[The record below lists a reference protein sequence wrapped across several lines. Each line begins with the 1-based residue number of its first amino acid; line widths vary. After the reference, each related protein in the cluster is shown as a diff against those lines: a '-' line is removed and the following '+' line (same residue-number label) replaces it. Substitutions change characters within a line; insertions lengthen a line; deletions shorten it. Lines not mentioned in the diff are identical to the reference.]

1 MPEKL
6 RVGFIGLGLMGR
18 PMSLNLLKA
27 GFPLIVWNRTQSKA
41 DSVVKA
47 GAMLGRSPA
56 NVATRSD
63 VVITMVSDSPDVEQ
77 VVLGSGGVPTGV
89 IDGAQRGSVVVDMST
104 ISPAVTRSIAQRLAE
119 KGVAML
125 DAPVSGGTVGAQN
138 ATLSIMVGGDPEVLQ
153 RCMPVFQA
161 LGQRVTHCG
170 PNGMG
175 QVTKLV
181 NQIIVTGTLSAVCEG
196 LLFGAKAGADLQAVQ
211 RAVSGGAAN
220 SWQLENLGPRILSGD
235 FAPGFMVKLLQKDLR
250 LVDEAATEM
259 GLPLFT
265 TLIAQQVLRV
275 AANLGLSDEGTQA
288 YIKAL
293 EAMAGVQAR
302 TPSS

>member
-27 GFPLIVWNRTQSKA
+27 GFPLVVWNRTPSKV

-47 GAMLGRSPA
+47 GAVLGGSPA
-56 NVATRSD
+56 DVASRSD

-77 VVLGSGGVPTGV
+77 VVLGPGGV
-89 IDGAQRGSVVVDMST
+89 IEGARRGSVVVDMST
-104 ISPAVTRSIAQRLAE
+104 ISPAVTRSIAQRLAA

-125 DAPVSGGTVGAQN
+125 DAPVSGGTGGAQN
-138 ATLSIMVGGDPEVLQ
+138 ATLSIMAGGDPEVLE

-161 LGQRVTHCG
+161 MGQRVTHCG
-170 PNGMG
+170 PIGMG

-220 SWQLENLGPRILSGD
+220 SWQLENLGPRILKGD
-235 FAPGFMVKLLQKDLR
+235 FAPGVMVKLLQKALR
-250 LVDEAATEM
+250 LVGEAATEM

-275 AANLGLSDEGTQA
+275 AEHLGLGDEGTQA

-302 TPSS
+302 TPGP

>member
-1 MPEKL
+1 
-6 RVGFIGLGLMGR
+6 
-18 PMSLNLLKA
+18 MSLNLLKA
-27 GFPLIVWNRTQSKA
+27 GFPLIVWNRTPSKT

-47 GAMLGRSPA
+47 GAALGRSPA
-56 NVATRSD
+56 DVASRSD

-77 VVLGSGGVPTGV
+77 VVLGPGGV
-89 IDGAQRGSVVVDMST
+89 IEGAQRGSVVVDMST
-104 ISPAVTRSIAQRLAE
+104 ISPAVTRSIAQRLAA

-125 DAPVSGGTVGAQN
+125 DAPVSGGTGGAQN
-138 ATLSIMVGGDPEVLQ
+138 ATLSIMAGGDPEVLQ

-161 LGQRVTHCG
+161 MGQRVTHCG
-170 PNGMG
+170 PIGMG

-196 LLFGAKAGADLQAVQ
+196 LLFGAKAGVDLQAVQ

-250 LVDEAATEM
+250 LVDEAATQM

-275 AANLGLSDEGTQA
+275 AAHLGLGDEGTQA

-302 TPSS
+302 ASGS

>member
-27 GFPLIVWNRTQSKA
+27 GFPLIVWNRTPSKA

-47 GAMLGRSPA
+47 GAALGRSPA
-56 NVATRSD
+56 DVASRSD

-77 VVLGSGGVPTGV
+77 VVLGPGGV
-89 IDGAQRGSVVVDMST
+89 IEGARRGSVLVDMST
-104 ISPAVTRSIAQRLAE
+104 ISPAVTRSTARLLAA

-125 DAPVSGGTVGAQN
+125 DAPVSGGTGGAQN
-138 ATLSIMVGGDPEVLQ
+138 ATLSIMAGGDPEVLQ

-161 LGQRVTHCG
+161 MGQRVTHCG
-170 PNGMG
+170 PIGMG

-196 LLFGAKAGADLQAVQ
+196 LLFGAKAGVDLQAVQ

-275 AANLGLSDEGTQA
+275 AAHLGLGDEGTQA

-293 EAMAGVQAR
+293 EAMAGVKAR
-302 TPSS
+302 TSGS

>member
-1 MPEKL
+1 MPETL

-27 GFPLIVWNRTQSKA
+27 GFPLVVWNRTPSKA
-41 DSVVKA
+41 DLVVQA
-47 GAMLGRSPA
+47 GAGPGRSPA
-56 NVATRSD
+56 EVASRSD

-77 VVLGSGGVPTGV
+77 VVLGPGGV
-89 IDGAQRGSVVVDMST
+89 IEGAQRGSVVVDMST
-104 ISPAVTRSIAQRLAE
+104 ISPAVTRSIAQRLAT

-125 DAPVSGGTVGAQN
+125 DAPVSGGTGGAQN
-138 ATLSIMVGGDPEVLQ
+138 GTLSIMVGGDAQVLQ
-153 RCMPVFQA
+153 RCMPVLRA

-196 LLFGAKAGADLQAVQ
+196 LLFGAKAGAELRAVQ

-250 LVDEAATEM
+250 LVNEAATEM

-275 AANLGLSDEGTQA
+275 AEHLGLGDEGTQA

-302 TPSS
+302 TAGP